1 MNPARLLRVARTE
14 FRHQVRR
21 PLFWVLLVLL
31 VALVWG
37 TSSGNVTIAAGS
49 SEVGGKKAW
58 MTSAFAVAQAVLLIN
73 FLVFT
78 FFVSV
83 GAGMSV
89 ISDDEARVQ
98 PLLHT
103 TPLTPAEYV
112 WGKFLAV
119 LGAYVL
125 AFGVLMGLL
134 VFFHHVVP
142 AGDGAEFRGPFVP
155 GGYVSAAVWFGL
167 PLIVFMAGCAFAV
180 GERTRRAVPVYF
192 LPVGLFFLCAFFLWD
207 WAPGWLDPRINRFLM
222 AVDPGGFRW
231 LTETWIKV
239 DRGVDFYN
247 TQPVGLDAL
256 FVTSRIA
263 LMALGLGAVAW
274 SERHFRKAL
283 RGEVRVRSPRKGPS
297 SLDAPPEQ
305 VALSHAEAPLSA
317 LGMAVRPPGFWTG
330 LATVAR
336 SEARGLL
343 SQPGLY
349 LFLPLLLLQ
358 MVSQAATALGPFDT
372 ELLLVPGRFAVRS
385 MNSASVLV
393 CLLLMFYVVE
403 SLEREQSCGFAPI
416 HDATPVRTLSVLL
429 GKALAN
435 GLIAVVLMTV
445 MGLAGTLVQLSEG
458 TVPLSLTP
466 YFLVWGLLLGP
477 TFILWSAFLLA
488 ARAVTGGR
496 FGTYALALGVL
507 GLSGFL
513 AVRDDLTWVTNWPLW
528 GAVRWT
534 DLGAFQVDRPA
545 LVLNRVA
552 ALGLAVFFTALAAR
566 LTERRAR
573 DSVTVLEALRPS
585 GLARGVW
592 RLGPYLVVPV
602 VALVAVGV
610 LVGQGHQGAAAKK
623 RAKEYWQRNLA
634 TWKGA
639 PQPSLAAVDLDLDL
653 EPAEGAFRMKGTYTM
668 INRHAEP
675 LARFALSGG
684 DAWTDVRWTVDGKD
698 AAPEDRSGL
707 YVFTPSAPLAPGAT
721 LTVGFQYQGHVP
733 DGVSR
738 SGGALREFILPSG
751 VVLTSEEPTF
761 APVVGYQ
768 EERGIDP
775 KENRYEPRVYPDDFY
790 VGPTEPSFGND
801 TPFPFRIRLSGPEAY
816 TLNSVGVRESDTV
829 KDGRRTTVW
838 KSDHP
843 VSFFNVIAGK
853 WARLEGEGTVVF
865 HDPAHGYNVKEMSR
879 GLVAARKYYSE
890 WFHPYPW
897 AELKLSEFAGLDN
910 YAQGFPTDITFSES
924 IGFLTRTTPESNAV
938 MLVTAHEAAHQW
950 WGNML
955 VPGKG
960 PGGNVLAEGMSHYSA
975 LKLIEQ
981 LDGEESRRQNARRM
995 EERYAKGR
1003 RVDGERPLV
1012 KLDGSREEDGVVFY
1026 EKGGWAFWML
1036 EDLMGRDAMHAG
1048 LHAFLDQYM
1057 ANADHP
1063 VVQDF
1068 LAVMRPFA
1076 PDAAAFD
1083 AFTRQAFFEV
1093 VVPEYRV
1100 TDARVT
1106 KEGAR
1111 WVTTATVTN
1120 VGTGRMPV
1128 EVAVVKG
1135 ERPKTPPGAGDAKPP
1150 ATDFHEAHVRVEPGA
1165 GAEARVT
1172 VRSDFAPERLVV
1184 DPDVRVLQLRR
1195 EQALAP
1201 LTAP

>member
-1 MNPARLLRVARTE
+1 MNLTRLARVARTE
-14 FRHQVRR
+14 WRHQVRR

-31 VALVWG
+31 VGVVWG
-37 TSSGNVTIAAGS
+37 LSSGSVTIASGS

-58 MTSAFAVAQAVLLIN
+58 MTSEFAVAQTVLLLT
-73 FLVFT
+73 FLLFS

-125 AFGVLMGLL
+125 ALAVLMGLL

-142 AGDGAEFRGPFVP
+142 AGESAEFRGPFAL
-155 GGYVSAAVWFGL
+155 GHYVRSALWFGL
-167 PLIVFMAGCAFAV
+167 PLIVFMTGMAFAM

-192 LPVGLFFLCAFFLWD
+192 LPVGLFFLCAFFLWE
-207 WAPGWLDPRINRFLM
+207 WSPGWLDPRVNQLLM
-222 AVDPGGFRW
+222 ALDPAGFRW

-256 FVTSRIA
+256 FVTSRCV

-274 SERHFRKAL
+274 SERHFRRAL
-283 RGEVRVRSPRKGPS
+283 RGEVKVRPS
-297 SLDAPPEQ
+297 RAARNRLIEPPPAQ
-305 VALSHAEAPLSA
+305 VALSHAESPLAA
-317 LGMAVRPPGFWTG
+317 LGMVVRPPGFWAG

-336 SEARGLL
+336 AEARGLL

-349 LFLPLLLLQ
+349 LFLPLLLVQ
-358 MVSQAATALGPFDT
+358 MVSQAATAVGPFDT

-385 MNSASVLV
+385 MNAASVLV

-403 SLEREQSCGFAPI
+403 SLEREQASHFSPI
-416 HDATPVRTLSVLL
+416 HDALPVRTLSVLL

-435 GLIAVVLMTV
+435 GLVAVALLGI
-445 MGLAGTLVQLSEG
+445 MGLAGTLVQVSQG

-466 YFLVWGLLLGP
+466 YVLVWGLLLLP
-477 TFILWSAFLLA
+477 TFFLWTAFILA

-496 FGTYALALGVL
+496 FGTYALALGAL
-507 GLSGFL
+507 GLTGFL
-513 AVRDDLTWVTNWPLW
+513 SVREDLTWVTNWPLW
-528 GAVRWT
+528 DAVRWT
-534 DLGAFQVDRPA
+534 DLGAFQVDRAA
-545 LVLNRVA
+545 LVLNRVV
-552 ALGLAVFFTALAAR
+552 ALGVAVFFIALAVR
-566 LTERRAR
+566 LNGRRAR
-573 DSVTVLEALRPS
+573 DSVTTLEALRPS
-585 GLARGVW
+585 GLLRGVW
-592 RLGPYLVVPV
+592 RLAPYWVVPA
-602 VALVAVGV
+602 VALVWLGV

-623 RAKEYWQRNLA
+623 RAKQYWQKNLA
-634 TWKGA
+634 TWKDA
-639 PQPSLAAVDLDLDL
+639 PQPMLADVDLDVDL
-653 EPAEGAFRMKGTYTM
+653 EPEASAFRMKGTYTLV
-668 INRHAEP
+668 NRHDAP
-675 LARFALSGG
+675 LKRFALSGG
-684 DAWTDVRWTVDGKD
+684 DAWTDVRWTLEGKD
-698 AAPEDRSGL
+698 VTPEDRAGL
-707 YVFTPSAPLAPGAT
+707 YVFTPSAPLVPGAT
-721 LTVGFQYQGHVP
+721 LKVGFQYQGRVP

-738 SGGALREFILPSG
+738 AGGSLNEFILPSG
-751 VVLTSEEPTF
+751 AVLTSEGTTF

-768 EERGIDP
+768 EERGVDP
-775 KENRYEPRVYPDDFY
+775 QENRYEPRVYPDDFHE
-790 VGPTEPSFGND
+790 GRTEAAWGSGL
-801 TPFPFRIRLSGPEAY
+801 PFPLRIRVSGPEAY

-838 KSDHP
+838 RSDHP

-853 WARLEGEGTVVF
+853 WDRVEGAGTTVF
-865 HDPAHGYNVKEMSR
+865 HHPGHGYNVKEMSR
-879 GLVAARKYYSE
+879 GLEASRRYYSE
-890 WFHPYPW
+890 WFHPFPW
-897 AELKLSEFAGLDN
+897 KELKLSEFAGLDDS
-910 YAQGFPTDITFSES
+910 AQGFPTDITFSES

-938 MLVTAHEAAHQW
+938 LLVTAHEAAHQW
-950 WGNML
+950 WGNL
-955 VPGKG
+955 LIPGKG
-960 PGGNVLAEGMSHYSA
+960 PGGNVLSEGLSHYSA

-981 LDGEESRRQNARRM
+981 LDGVEARAQNARRM
-995 EERYAKGR
+995 EERYAKDR
-1003 RVDGERPLV
+1003 RVDGEQPLV
-1012 KLDGSREEDGVVFY
+1012 KLDGSREGDTVVLY
-1026 EKGGWAFWML
+1026 EKGGWTFLML
-1036 EDLMGRDAMHAG
+1036 EDLMGRPAMHAG
-1048 LHAFLDQYM
+1048 LQAFLQRYM
-1057 ANADHP
+1057 NNEDHP
-1063 VVQDF
+1063 VLQDF

-1100 TDARVT
+1100 TEATVT
-1106 KEGAR
+1106 KEGAQ

-1120 VGTGRMPV
+1120 AGTGRMPV
-1128 EVAVVKG
+1128 DVAVVKG
-1135 ERPKTPPGAGDAKPP
+1135 ERA
-1150 ATDFHEAHVRVEPGA
+1150 ATDFQEARVRVEPMA
-1165 GAEARVT
+1165 GEAARVT

-1201 LTAP
+1201 LTVQ

>member
-1 MNPARLLRVARTE
+1 MNPSRLARVARTE
-14 FRHQVRR
+14 WRHQVRR

-31 VALVWG
+31 VLVTWG
-37 TSSGNVTIAAGS
+37 VSSGSVTISSGS

-58 MTSAFAVAQAVLLIN
+58 LTSEFAVAQTVLLLT
-73 FLVFT
+73 FLLFT

-125 AFGVLMGLL
+125 ALGALMGLL

-142 AGDGAEFRGPFVP
+142 AGESAEFRGPFALRH
-155 GGYVSAAVWFGL
+155 YVLPALAFGL
-167 PLIVFMAGCAFAV
+167 PLLVFMAGAAFAV

-192 LPVGLFFLCAFFLWD
+192 LPVGLFFLCAFFLWE
-207 WAPGWLDPRINRFLM
+207 WSPGGLDPRVNRLLM
-222 AVDPGGFRW
+222 AVDPAGFRW

-256 FVTSRIA
+256 FVASRCVF
-263 LMALGLGAVAW
+263 MGLGLGAVAW
-274 SERHFRKAL
+274 SERHFRRVL
-283 RGEVRVRSPRKGPS
+283 RGEVRVRPS
-297 SLDAPPEQ
+297 RAARNRLVEPPPAQ

-317 LGMAVRPPGFWTG
+317 LGMGVRPPGFWAG

-336 SEARGLL
+336 AEARGLL
-343 SQPGLY
+343 SQPGLV
-349 LFLPLLLLQ
+349 LFLPLLLMQL
-358 MVSQAATALGPFDT
+358 VSQAATAVGPFDT

-385 MNSASVLV
+385 MNAASVLV

-403 SLEREQSCGFAPI
+403 SLERERASGFSPI
-416 HDATPVRTLSVLL
+416 HDALPVRTLSVLL

-435 GLIAVVLMTV
+435 GLVAVVLLGL
-445 MGLAGTLVQLSEG
+445 MGLAGTLVQVSQG

-466 YFLVWGLLLGP
+466 YAVVWGLLLLP
-477 TFILWSAFLLA
+477 TFVLWTAFILA

-496 FGTYALALGVL
+496 FGTYALALGAL
-507 GLSGFL
+507 GLTGFL

-528 GAVRWT
+528 DAVRWS
-534 DLGAFQVDRPA
+534 DLGAFQVDRAA

-552 ALGLAVFFTALAAR
+552 ALGVAGFFVALAVR
-566 LTERRAR
+566 LDGRRAR
-573 DSVTVLEALRPS
+573 DAVTTLEGLRPS
-585 GLARGVW
+585 GLARGAW
-592 RLGPYLVVPV
+592 RLAPYLVVPV
-602 VALVAVGV
+602 VALGWLGV

-623 RAKEYWQRNLA
+623 RAKQYWQKNLA
-634 TWKGA
+634 TWKDA
-639 PQPSLAAVDLDLDL
+639 PQPMLADVDLDVDL
-653 EPAEGAFRMKGTYTM
+653 EPAAGAFRMKGTYTLV
-668 INRHAEP
+668 NRQDAP

-684 DAWTDVRWTVDGKD
+684 DAWTDVRWTLEGRDVT
-698 AAPEDRSGL
+698 PEDRAGL
-707 YVFTPSAPLAPGAT
+707 YVFTPSAPLKPGD
-721 LTVGFQYQGHVP
+721 LVKVGFQYQGRVP

-738 SGGALREFILPSG
+738 AGGALKEFILPSG
-751 VVLTSEEPTF
+751 VVLTSEEATF

-768 EERGIDP
+768 EERGVEP
-775 KENRYEPRVYPDDFY
+775 RENRYEPRVYPDDFHE
-790 VGPTEPSFGND
+790 GRTEAAWGSGL
-801 TPFPFRIRLSGPEAY
+801 PFPFRIRLSGPEAY

-829 KDGRRTTVW
+829 EDGRRTTVW
-838 KSDHP
+838 RSDHP
-843 VSFFNVIAGK
+843 VSFFNVIAGR
-853 WARLEGEGTVVF
+853 WTRVDAGGTSVF
-865 HDPAHGYNVKEMSR
+865 HHPEHGYNVQEMSR
-879 GLVAARKYYSE
+879 GLEASRRYYSE
-890 WFHPYPW
+890 WFHPFPW
-897 AELKLSEFAGLDN
+897 KELKLSEFAGLDD

-924 IGFLTRTTPESNAV
+924 IGFLTRATPESNAV
-938 MLVTAHEAAHQW
+938 LLVTAHEAAHQW
-950 WGNML
+950 WGNL
-955 VPGKG
+955 LIPGKG
-960 PGGNVLAEGMSHYSA
+960 PGGNVLSEGLSHYSA

-981 LDGEESRRQNARRM
+981 LDGPRAREQNARRM
-995 EERYAKGR
+995 EERYAKDR
-1003 RVDGERPLV
+1003 RVDGEQPLV
-1012 KLDGSREEDGVVFY
+1012 KLDGSREGDTVVLY
-1026 EKGGWAFWML
+1026 EKGGWTFWML
-1036 EDLMGRDAMHAG
+1036 EDLMGRPAMHAG
-1048 LHAFLDQYM
+1048 LQAFLQRYM
-1057 ANADHP
+1057 NNEDHP
-1063 VVQDF
+1063 VLQDF

-1083 AFTRQAFFEV
+1083 AFTRQAFFQV

-1100 TDARVT
+1100 TGATVT

-1111 WVTTATVTN
+1111 WITTAMVTN
-1120 VGTGRMPV
+1120 VGSGRMPV

-1135 ERPKTPPGAGDAKPP
+1135 QRPASAVARTAP
-1150 ATDFHEAHVRVEPGA
+1150 APDFHEARVRVAPLA
-1165 GAEARVT
+1165 GEGTRVT